1 MNLNTSNLVIGNL
14 TIVKANN
21 FKAMIIGILLIVFV
35 VASNTY
41 ETAFAQA
48 GKNIVGCAN
57 TVKVTIFKLPRQT
70 AEASSEVTLSN
81 IGPSD
86 DRGYGNITIPGIG
99 SGHVLVNFHIG
110 SIGEYKAEV
119 SDIPGQTGESKSYYD
134 MTEGVVCGQ
143 SIHPIASIDIPGIGS
158 GSITM
163 TKVN

>member
-1 MNLNTSNLVIGNL
+1 MNSNPNNLVMRNL
-14 TIVKANN
+14 IIFKSNN
-21 FKAMIIGILLIVFV
+21 FKAMIIGILLIVFL

-41 ETAFAQA
+41 GTALARA
-48 GKNIVGCAN
+48 GGKNIGCAN
-57 TVKVTIFKLPRQT
+57 TVKVTISKLPNQT
-70 AEASSEVTLSN
+70 ADASSEVTLSN
-81 IGPSD
+81 IGPSA
-86 DRGYGNITIPGIG
+86 DRGYGNIAIPGIG

-119 SDIPGQTGESKSYYD
+119 SDIPGQTGESKSNYD

-143 SIHPIASIDIPGIGS
+143 SIHPTASIDIPGIGS

>member
-1 MNLNTSNLVIGNL
+1 MKFNNDNRGINSS
-14 TIVKANN
+14 IVKANN
-21 FKAMIIGILLIVFV
+21 FEAMIIGILLIVFV
-35 VASNTY
+35 VASNTNG
-41 ETAFAQA
+41 TAFAQD
-48 GKNIVGCAN
+48 GKNIGCAD
-57 TVKVTIFKLPRQT
+57 TVKVTIFKLPKQT
-70 AEASSEVTLSN
+70 ADASTEVTLSN

-119 SDIPGQTGESKSYYD
+119 SDIPGQTGESKSNYD

-143 SIHPIASIDIPGIGS
+143 SIHPTAFIDIPGIGS
-158 GSITM
+158 GSITI

>member
-1 MNLNTSNLVIGNL
+1 LNNTFRIGKFTVNNNL
-14 TIVKANN
+14 
-21 FKAMIIGILLIVFV
+21 KAMIMGILLIVFV
-35 VASNTY
+35 VASNTNG
-41 ETAFAQA
+41 TAFAQA

-57 TVKVTIFKLPRQT
+57 TVKVTIFKLPKQT

-99 SGHVLVNFHIG
+99 SGHILVNFHIG

-119 SDIPGQTGESKSYYD
+119 SDIPGQTGESDNGD
-134 MTEGVVCGQ
+134 MPEGYVCGQ

-158 GSITM
+158 GSITII
-163 TKVN
+163 KVN

>member
-1 MNLNTSNLVIGNL
+1 MKLNYDNHRINSS
-14 TIVKANN
+14 IVKANN

-35 VASNTY
+35 VTSNTNG
-41 ETAFAQA
+41 TAFAQA
-48 GKNIVGCAN
+48 GKNIGCAN
-57 TVKVTIFKLPRQT
+57 TVKVTIFKLPKQT
-70 AEASSEVTLSN
+70 ADASTEVTLSN

-99 SGHVLVNFHIG
+99 SGHILVNFHIG

-119 SDIPGQTGESKSYYD
+119 SDIPGQTGESDNGD
-134 MTEGVVCGQ
+134 MPEGYVCGQ

-158 GSITM
+158 GSITI